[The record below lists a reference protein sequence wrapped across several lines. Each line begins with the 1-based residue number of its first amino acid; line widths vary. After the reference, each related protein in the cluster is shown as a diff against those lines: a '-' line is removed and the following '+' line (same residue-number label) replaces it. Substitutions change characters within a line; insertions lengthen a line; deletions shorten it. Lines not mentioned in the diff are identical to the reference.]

1 MANTDGSVPFWER
14 KPLEA
19 MTAAEWESLC
29 DGCGRCCTHKLED
42 ADTGDVYATQI
53 ACRLLDCS
61 TCLCSDYPN
70 RLEEVPDC
78 LQVTPAI
85 ARNSDWLPKSCAY
98 RRIAEGRG
106 LAWWHH
112 LVSGS
117 RATVHTAGISVQ
129 GRVLPEPIVD
139 PADYED
145 HIIDWIQEE
154 PEPAAPS
161 TPPS

>member
-1 MANTDGSVPFWER
+1 MTNTDGTVPFWER
-14 KPLEA
+14 KQLEA
-19 MTAAEWESLC
+19 MTADEWESLC

-53 ACRLLDCS
+53 ACRLLDCES
-61 TCLCSDYPN
+61 CLCSDYPN
-70 RLEEVPDC
+70 RLSEVPDC
-78 LQVTPAI
+78 LQVTPSI

-106 LAWWHH
+106 LAWWHP

-129 GRVLPEPIVD
+129 GHVLPEPIVD
-139 PADYED
+139 PEDYEE
-145 HIIDWIQEE
+145 HIVDWIQEE
-154 PEPAAPS
+154 PAPV
-161 TPPS
+161 PKRAQ

>member
-1 MANTDGSVPFWER
+1 MTNTDGTVPFWER
-14 KPLEA
+14 KQLEA
-19 MTAAEWESLC
+19 MTADEWESLC

-53 ACRLLDCS
+53 ACRLLDCEN
-61 TCLCSDYPN
+61 CLCSDYPN
-70 RLEEVPDC
+70 RLSEVPDC
-78 LQVTPAI
+78 LQVTPSI

-106 LAWWHH
+106 LAWWHP

-129 GRVLPEPIVD
+129 GHVLPEPIVD
-139 PADYED
+139 PEDYEE
-145 HIIDWIQEE
+145 HIVDWIQEE
-154 PEPAAPS
+154 PAPV
-161 TPPS
+161 PKGAQ